1 MPDTKNKSDSAAE
14 SPPTAEELIECI
26 EAYFAST
33 DNFDV
38 AATLRT
44 MTPDCTLEYL
54 SADIKHQGRDTGI
67 RKYFEDRAQALASA
81 WHGNFSHSVDTD
93 QGRVATRF
101 NVRRVEN
108 EGAMV
113 ERDNINLFQFEGRLI
128 SEICVWRG
136 SPQELS

>member
-54 SADIKHQGRDTGI
+54 SADINHQGRDTGI
-67 RKYFEDRAQALASA
+67 RKYFEDRAQAL
-81 WHGNFSHSVDTD
+81 
-93 QGRVATRF
+93 
-101 NVRRVEN
+101 
-108 EGAMV
+108 V